1 MNNRDVLILG
11 ALIIAGAVAV
21 ELYSNFSNPFI
32 DYSPTGYINLLTG
45 APQSFNYYKD
55 GNLIGTYTYNL
66 SNQTSG
72 GSNQYT
78 LTTKVDIIYQFTHL
92 EVNTTHQ
99 FLSEVSHI
107 SYNEDFSSNGTM
119 TSLHCLFAGDNV
131 NVVNYSEGKNQTLSV
146 ALPTNTVLIDNND
159 PAHWELLS
167 KSFNASE
174 GSKYYVNAFVPQG
187 GVIQQ
192 FEYGVDTAHQFVNI
206 GSKSYE
212 CVVAREPNFE
222 ITLYFYNG
230 DLIQYRNDVDGVLI
244 VKQIP

>member
-1 MNNRDVLILG
+1 LNNRDVLILG
-11 ALIIAGAVAV
+11 ALIIAGAVVV

-32 DYSPTGYINLLTG
+32 DYSPTGYTNLLTG

-66 SNQTSG
+66 SDQALGS
-72 GSNQYT
+72 SNQYI
-78 LTTKVDIIYQFTHL
+78 LTTKIDIVYQFTHL

-99 FLSEVSHI
+99 FLSEVSHT

-119 TSLHCLFAGDNV
+119 TSLHCLFVGDKV
-131 NVVNYSEGKNQTLSV
+131 NIVNYSERKNQTISV
-146 ALPTNTVLIDNND
+146 DLPTNTVLIDNND

-167 KSFNASE
+167 KSFNAAG
-174 GSKYYVNAFVPQG
+174 GSKYHVNAFVPQG
-187 GVIQQ
+187 GVVQQ

-212 CVVAREPNFE
+212 CVVAREPNYE
-222 ITLYFYNG
+222 ITLFFYNG

>member
-1 MNNRDVLILG
+1 LNNRDVIILG

-21 ELYSNFSNPFI
+21 ELYSNFTSPFI
-32 DYSPTGYINLLTG
+32 NYAPTGFTNLLTG
-45 APQSFNYYKD
+45 APQVFNYYKD

-72 GSNQYT
+72 GSTQYT
-78 LTTKVDIIYQFTHL
+78 LTTKVDIIYQFTPL

-107 SYNEDFSSNGTM
+107 SYKEGFSSNGTM
-119 TSLHCLFAGDNV
+119 TSLNCLFAGDKV
-131 NVVNYSEGKNQTLSV
+131 NIVNYSDGKNQTISVTLLS
-146 ALPTNTVLIDNND
+146 NTVLIDNND

-174 GSKYYVNAFVPQG
+174 GSKYYVNTFVPQG
-187 GVIQQ
+187 GDVQQ

-206 GSKSYE
+206 GSKSYV

-222 ITLYFYNG
+222 ITLFFYKG

-244 VKQIP
+244 VKQLP